1 MTRNNSL
8 TAIGF
13 VVVTSISLT
22 LQTPAA
28 QAAQQVCCCGATKWD
43 GRKCWWV
50 PSPGECPN
58 VESGRQKWD
67 AGIGKCI
74 DTGSGGVGG
83 GGDAE
88 KRLGKKPVTKRLGK
102 KPVMPGS
109 SGGVGGD
116 KSITR
121 TKPPVDPGMWHEMT
135 QAECEGYGR
144 RYDPQTGACWPGH
157 SSGQG
162 GGGGGD

>member
-13 VVVTSISLT
+13 VVVTFISLT
-22 LQTPAA
+22 LQTTAA

-43 GRKCWWV
+43 GRKCWWE
-50 PSPGECPN
+50 PSPGECPD

-67 AGIGKCI
+67 AGMGKCI

-109 SGGVGGD
+109 SGGVGGGSTD
-116 KSITR
+116 CG
-121 TKPPVDPGMWHEMT
+121 PG
-135 QAECEGYGR
+135 Y
-144 RYDPQTGACWPGH
+144 RYDPE
-157 SSGQG
+157 SGCRIIKSLGKKKVMPEAEQAPEQAQP
-162 GGGGGD
+162 D